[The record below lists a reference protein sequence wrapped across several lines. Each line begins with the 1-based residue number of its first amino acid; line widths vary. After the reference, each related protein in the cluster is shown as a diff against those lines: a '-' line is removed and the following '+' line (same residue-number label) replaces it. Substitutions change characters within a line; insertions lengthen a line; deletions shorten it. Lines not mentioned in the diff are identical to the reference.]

1 MLQIDEVGSADPHV
15 TITLHH
21 QCARFCKLAHIA
33 HGTTSSQA
41 MTALEAFDLDI
52 HSCFSG
58 MYWSYKQ
65 TVSTVLGHYAL
76 TCKRDGDVVSQRPL
90 TCLDITANLYSVFW
104 KQDSQQVW
112 QPELPSREDNDTQCK
127 ELGWVCVSMVADAY
141 RCLDD
146 GVNATS
152 GLSMSNQFQ
161 QANTG
166 GP

>member
-1 MLQIDEVGSADPHV
+1 MLQIDEVGSADPHG

-65 TVSTVLGHYAL
+65 T
-76 TCKRDGDVVSQRPL
+76 VSQRPL